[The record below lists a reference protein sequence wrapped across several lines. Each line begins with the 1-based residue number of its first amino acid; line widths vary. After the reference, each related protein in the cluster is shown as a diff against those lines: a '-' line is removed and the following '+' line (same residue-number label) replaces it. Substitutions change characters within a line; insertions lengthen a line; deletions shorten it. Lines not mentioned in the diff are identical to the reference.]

1 MIPVY
6 ILVAIL
12 KQTRIFDYLAGIFQ
26 PYMKFFGLPGEAALA
41 IVTGTVVNL
50 YAAAAVIA
58 DLDMTGRQ
66 VTIIALILGISHSQV
81 METAIVSRMKAKPI
95 YVTSMRIA
103 FSLCAGLILNLVWPQ

>member
-12 KQTRIFDYLAGIFQ
+12 KQTLIFDYLAGVFQ

-58 DLDMTGRQ
+58 DLHMTTRQ
-66 VTIIALILGISHSQV
+66 VTIIALILGISHSQI
-81 METAIVSRMKAKPI
+81 METAIVARMRAKPI
-95 YVTSMRIA
+95 YVTGMRIA
-103 FSLCAGLILNLVWPQ
+103 FSLFAGFILNVLWPQ